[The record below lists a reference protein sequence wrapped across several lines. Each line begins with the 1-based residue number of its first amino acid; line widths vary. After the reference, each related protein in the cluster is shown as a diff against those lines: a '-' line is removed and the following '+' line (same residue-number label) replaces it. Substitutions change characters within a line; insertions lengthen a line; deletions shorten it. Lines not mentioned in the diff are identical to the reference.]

1 MIDHNYAKKD
11 DNGNEKH
18 RNFNLGVL
26 EDIAH
31 RTRLA
36 KLLTFTS
43 SSGRL
48 TTLAEYVERMK
59 DKQESIYYIAGGSK
73 KEVSSSPFIER
84 LLKRGYE
91 VLFLTEPVDEY
102 AISSLPEFEG
112 KKFQNV
118 TTMDQICGNPD
129 KLEDIIAN
137 FDTKQSKKKKY
148 VWVGYCGHSGCD
160 FSARSTGYELSINK
174 VRWFFQ

>member
-1 MIDHNYAKKD
+1 MGNVIDHNYAKKD
-11 DNGNEKH
+11 CEKQM
-18 RNFNLGVL
+18 NFNLGVP

-36 KLLTFTS
+36 KLLRFTS

-73 KEVSSSPFIER
+73 KEVSSSPFVER
-84 LLKRGYE
+84 LLKKGYE
-91 VLFLTEPVDEY
+91 VLFLIKTVDEY

-129 KLEDIIAN
+129 KPEDIIAN

>member
-11 DNGNEKH
+11 YEKQKNF
-18 RNFNLGVL
+18 NFNLGVP

-36 KLLTFTS
+36 KLLRFTS

-73 KEVSSSPFIER
+73 KEASSSPLIER
-84 LLKRGYE
+84 LLKKGYE
-91 VLFLTEPVDEY
+91 VLFLIKTMDEY

-118 TTMDQICGNPD
+118 ATMDQICGNPD
-129 KLEDIIAN
+129 KPEDIAN
-137 FDTKQSKKKKY
+137 FDTKQPKKKKY
-148 VWVGYCGHSGCD
+148 TWVGYCGHSGCD
-160 FSARSTGYELSINK
+160 FSAKSTGYELSIDK
-174 VRWFFQ
+174 VR